1 MICETINGSED
12 EDRMPWLTV
21 FDLLSLD
28 LLNVSGYEA
37 QKSYVSQAVKEF
49 YYFRRATKYNY
60 ECFLS
65 CGQVIGEE

>member
-1 MICETINGSED
+1 
-12 EDRMPWLTV
+12 MPWLMM
-21 FDLLSLD
+21 FNLLYLD
-28 LLNVSGYEA
+28 LFNVSGYEA
-37 QKSYVSQAVKEF
+37 QESYLSQAVKEC